1 MKRQL
6 REANAEL
13 SETRI
18 ALGAERCYAGLL
30 REEVEAGEAAARR
43 AARKG
48 VVRRTLSKVASRS
61 FGLAQ
66 LVSALRPLALAPPSA
81 PSPSPRRSCPASP
94 ASTAR
99 AASPTRAAAHPSRQ
113 VSRVYVQAAT
123 NVQMAMVIKPDTW
136 GEWIVMLQAIFAIVT
151 CFIVYTLAGLI
162 REVILA
168 LGNMHTPCTFC
179 ASSSTR

>member
-1 MKRQL
+1 M
-6 REANAEL
+6 
-13 SETRI
+13 
-18 ALGAERCYAGLL
+18 
-30 REEVEAGEAAARR
+30 
-43 AARKG
+43 
-48 VVRRTLSKVASRS
+48 
-61 FGLAQ
+61 
-66 LVSALRPLALAPPSA
+66 SALRPLALAPPSA

-94 ASTAR
+94 ASIA
-99 AASPTRAAAHPSRQ
+99 RAAAHPSRQ